1 MSTEKKPK
9 PPRPPAPNLAA
20 KKSIKKQASSG
31 LSFSFNDL
39 KAVDSDEEDKSF
51 ARFTK
56 PERDDPLSDPTKIKE
71 MKPLT
76 NTNHDLKTK
85 EMKPLTHSN
94 NGATSGEFRPLQKED
109 KDSSF
114 EDIFDAVNRLPSSKP
129 IAVSKP
135 VTEQVKKV
143 QEEVKRT
150 RSSPPRSS
158 GNTENRESDGIKNK
172 PKLQKGGSGIL
183 RVATE
188 VLEEKENESYQLPSD
203 SQEALADPLSFL
215 DKVMEDQLESSFDDD
230 DNVLEKGGHVRK
242 RRQSGNGK
250 KKVLQQQPRTKSLD
264 ADINQSSSKVEHEDS
279 MDINPCYFNVPTPA
293 ELKDEP
299 TRRPDS
305 IPNSRSGPKS
315 QAKGISLSG
324 LLASPDITEE
334 DNDKPSTNVN
344 SDGFRTPDM
353 PPDDTDWVTIEKK
366 PHAGTSSPPPSS
378 NQLLSPEEENKTVK
392 ATPQGL
398 FPSLPFYTLYTLTFL
413 TFLYFMFPLPTYI
426 TGFLTGLLCSFYLV
440 LFLIWMNLPPTDKSF
455 KETEGSGGGPPL
467 VIPGPRLT
475 ASKIRSKEQEKVTL
489 KGWMN
494 ELTTPYDPETYHVNQ
509 THSIY
514 VRLEGHSLRLSK
526 PKQNIARRSMFD
538 EPTPRPEFIHQRIY
552 DIRGSHVYLQP
563 EGLVKKRLWSKK
575 YPLFIEL
582 PKKGISVEK
591 KDVSPPDDEAA
602 QGLGFDVIKKDECD
616 DKVLVLFARTGREKE
631 EWFWKFEAASL
642 ATKVRPIQTL
652 HKKVFLIGNDIIG
665 EDGNPMYRVDPDDMT
680 SRKSMVDF
688 YKFLAK
694 VMPKEKDVKEL
705 LVQDVK
711 AKAGG
716 VTYASPG
723 RRPGKSGSE
732 REMSSIPGAI
742 SNDAPVAW
750 VNAFIGR
757 FFWDFLREQQ
767 WADLIQTKLQK
778 KLSKLKIPHF
788 MEALTITGT
797 DLGLNAPT
805 IRKASKPTVDS
816 RGMWVDLEMH
826 YGGSCWMTL
835 STKFNLWKLGKDT
848 RMERE
853 MEDLMSGK
861 KEGIEK
867 LESTTMYSSKTGS
880 AAISNKKHALGN
892 PGYPSPTTTVR
903 SKDRRQMSAALD
915 SEEEDSAESS
925 DDEVAEETNST
936 TSSNDAGLAEDG
948 TRSSSKIL
956 RFVNKVAN
964 SNYFQRATQN
974 KYVKRAFN
982 EVSNTAVELTVEVKE
997 LRGVLTVNIPPPPSD
1012 RVWYGFRGK
1021 PHLWLSAKPKLGTRQ
1036 VTITHITEYIEKK
1049 LEKEFQRVFVLP
1061 NMDDIPMP
1069 IMNFD
1074 VEEHRFA
1081 R

>member
-20 KKSIKKQASSG
+20 KKNIKKQASSG

-39 KAVDSDEEDKSF
+39 KAVDSDEDDKSF
-51 ARFTK
+51 TSFTK
-56 PERDDPLSDPTKIKE
+56 PERDTHISDPAKVKE
-71 MKPLT
+71 LKPLT
-76 NTNHDLKTK
+76 TASHDFKTK
-85 EMKPLTHSN
+85 EMKPLTHSS
-94 NGATSGEFRPLQKED
+94 NGAMLGEPLSLQKED
-109 KDSSF
+109 RDSSF
-114 EDIFDAVNRLPSSKP
+114 EDIFDAVNCLPSSKP
-129 IAVSKP
+129 VAVSKP
-135 VTEQVKKV
+135 VTEQVRKV
-143 QEEVKRT
+143 QEEIE

-158 GNTENRESDGIKNK
+158 TSTENRESDNIKSK

-183 RVATE
+183 KVATE
-188 VLEEKENESYQLPSD
+188 VLEETENESFKLPSD

-215 DKVMEDQLESSFDDD
+215 DKVMEDQLGSGFEDDD
-230 DNVLEKGGHVRK
+230 SSLGKGSLLRK

-250 KKVLQQQPRTKSLD
+250 KKILQQQPRTKSLD
-264 ADINQSSSKVEHEDS
+264 ADMGQNNGKVEQEDS

-299 TRRPDS
+299 VRRPDS
-305 IPNSRSGPKS
+305 IPTSRSGPKS
-315 QAKGISLSG
+315 KTKAMSLSG

-334 DNDKPSTNVN
+334 DNEKPSSSVN
-344 SDGFRTPDM
+344 SDGFQTPDM
-353 PPDDTDWVTIEKK
+353 PPDDNDWVTIDKK
-366 PHAGTSSPPPSS
+366 APAGTSSPPSS
-378 NQLLSPEEENKTVK
+378 SQLLSPEEEKKTVQ

-398 FPSLPFYTLYTLTFL
+398 HPSLPFYTLYTLTFL
-413 TFLYFMFPLPTYI
+413 TFLYYIFPLPTYI

-440 LFLIWMNLPPTDKSF
+440 LFLIWMNLPPTDNSF
-455 KETEGSGGGPPL
+455 KETDDTDGDPL

-475 ASKIRSKEQEKVTL
+475 ASKVRTKEQEKVTL
-489 KGWMN
+489 KTAQDCYHYIELPTIEEGWMN
-494 ELTTPYDPETYHVNQ
+494 ELSTPYDPETYHVNQ
-509 THSIY
+509 THSIF
-514 VRLEGHSLRLSK
+514 VRLEGHTLRLSK
-526 PKQNIARRSMFD
+526 PKQNIARRAMFD

-582 PKKGISVEK
+582 PKKGLSVEK
-591 KDVSPPDDEAA
+591 KDVSPPDDGTA
-602 QGLGFDVIKKDECD
+602 QGMGFDVVKKDECD

-631 EWFWKFEAASL
+631 EWFWKFEAA
-642 ATKVRPIQTL
+642 AVANRVRPIQTL
-652 HKKVFLIGNDIIG
+652 HKKVFLVGNDFIG
-665 EDGNPMYRVDPDDMT
+665 EDGNLVYRGDPDDMT

-688 YKFLAK
+688 FKFLAK

-705 LVQDVK
+705 IVQDVK

-732 REMSSIPGAI
+732 REPSSIPGAI

-750 VNAFIGR
+750 VNAVIGR

-788 MEALTITGT
+788 MEALTITET

-805 IRKASKPTVDS
+805 IRKASKPIVDS
-816 RGMWVDLEMH
+816 RGMWIDLEMH

-835 STKFNLWKLGKDT
+835 TTKFNLWKLGKDT

-853 MEDLMSGK
+853 MEDLMTGK

-867 LESTTMYSSKTGS
+867 LERR
-880 AAISNKKHALGN
+880 A
-892 PGYPSPTTTVR
+892 PPSEP
-903 SKDRRQMSAALD
+903 SLRRQMSAALD
-915 SEEEDSAESS
+915 SDEEDSAESS

-936 TSSNDAGLAEDG
+936 TSNESLLEDG
-948 TRSSSKIL
+948 ARSSSKIL

-1012 RVWYGFRGK
+1012 RIWYGFRGK

-1061 NMDDIPMP
+1061 NMDDIPVP

-1074 VEEHRFA
+1074 IEEHRFA